1 MIFGIFWSGT
11 TRTGALA
18 GMLAGLGL
26 TLYYMAI
33 NSQAVRAFLG
43 LNGSGLWFEIE
54 PVAAGVFG
62 VSAGVVA
69 TLVGSLLTRTSG
81 KSVSN

>member
-11 TRTGALA
+11 TRAGALA

-33 NSQAVRAFLG
+33 NSQAFRALLG
-43 LNGSGLWFEIE
+43 LNGSGLWFDIE

-69 TLVGSLLTRTSG
+69 TLVVSLLTRTSG
-81 KSVSN
+81 KSVST